1 MATDSL
7 LSISLGIKYY
17 FKINGE
23 RMWVGNKLITGS
35 NIAQNA
41 DIWKFKRNIYK
52 DN

>member
-1 MATDSL
+1 MATDS

-35 NIAQNA
+35 NSCTKCRYMEIQ
-41 DIWKFKRNIYK
+41 KKYL
-52 DN
+52 